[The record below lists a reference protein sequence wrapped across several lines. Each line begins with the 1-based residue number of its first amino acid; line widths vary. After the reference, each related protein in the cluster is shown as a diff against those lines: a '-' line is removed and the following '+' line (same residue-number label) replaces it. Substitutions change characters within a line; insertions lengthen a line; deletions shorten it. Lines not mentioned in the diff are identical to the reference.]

1 MSTSKIPI
9 VNREPDGSF
18 VVQVG
23 QDSYIRWRYDL
34 DANGTLVT
42 VTIDT
47 PAATRWWSEARNVAR
62 FPVDTLQ

>member
-1 MSTSKIPI
+1 MSKLP
-9 VNREPDGSF
+9 VVKKEPDGSF

-23 QDSYIRWRYDL
+23 QSSYIRWRYDL

-47 PAATRWWSEARNVAR
+47 PTPTKWYDEARNTAR
-62 FPVDTLQ
+62 FPVSTLQ